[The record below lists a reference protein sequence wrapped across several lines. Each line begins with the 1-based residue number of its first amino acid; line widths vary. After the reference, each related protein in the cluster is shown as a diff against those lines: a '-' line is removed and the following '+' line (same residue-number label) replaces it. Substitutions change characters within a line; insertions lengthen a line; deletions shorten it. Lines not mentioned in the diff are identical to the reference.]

1 MGGQVEHAILNYGFI
16 MKKIIAFVL
25 GWFLIF
31 EIGASA
37 QTLKK
42 HPDDK
47 SVSRHFVLE
56 NGLKVLLISDPAFNV
71 SAASLEVQVGSLTD
85 PADRQGLAHFLE
97 HMLFL
102 GTGKFPDIEDFP
114 VYLERHGGY
123 SNAFT
128 AEDRSNY
135 YLEVQHDAFEGA
147 LDRFSHFFID
157 PLFSSEYIQKEIN
170 AVHSEHQKNLEQD
183 SWRQMQLFR
192 AFFRKDHPASHFA
205 TGNEE
210 TLKEITQE
218 EFITFY
224 NTYYSVNRMSLVL
237 LSEKGLDEL
246 ESMARRY
253 FLPIKNNY
261 LEPLTYDP
269 HYLDIAEALRVIR
282 CDPIKDLRE
291 LMLTFAIPDFTRHY
305 NVKPEQLVSFCIGHE
320 GKGSLLSYLKDKGLA
335 TGLSA
340 GASYNTPDYGSFS
353 IHIQLTQ
360 KGLEKYH
367 DVIGYCFSYI
377 RLLKEQGIAPHIFKE
392 IQRMAELDFTYENKG
407 EGAERASHLAD
418 NMNRYPIEIAET
430 VDYMYETLDPGLVDS
445 LLDNLRPDNMLCM
458 LTAEGLE
465 TDRVEPYYGTRF
477 SYNIEKGDSYSLLL
491 DPPLVTGLSLP
502 APNPFL
508 PDDVTLLAER
518 PVNLIN
524 EPGLELWYAQDVTFK
539 MPRVSITFHI
549 QPPKELVDT
558 GYMTRL
564 LFYAACINEELNETA
579 YTAHMAGLDYAFS
592 TDLDS
597 VIITISGYVDSVS
610 VLLNDIGQ
618 GLRSLEISEQ
628 QFEDI
633 KERILREWKN
643 FKMGQAYEIA
653 RHISRRIRKETY
665 FDFDSL
671 LKEGEPLK
679 LADVEQF
686 ADNLFKKT
694 RIEALICGNITA
706 GQAVSLS
713 RFLQSYIPS
722 VPLDKDGVF
731 KQRIL
736 VEKEKD
742 PLTYI
747 ERLET
752 NNSCLWRTIYLGS
765 ETAELR
771 MAARILEKFISPLF
785 YAEMRTRQQLGYIVM
800 TAAPEDNGQYYLFFI
815 IQSESH
821 PADEMR
827 QKADIFINSLPPKF
841 DVLSDEE
848 FAVFKA
854 VLREELLEKPKSIDE
869 KSTLFY
875 ELTFEKDKDFDQLQN
890 NLDALESL
898 TRSQVLKLLSD
909 SVDPETK
916 KVTDILLFAKQH
928 IIMDDTKSS
937 IESIDLFKKGRD
949 FVAMPKRP
957 E

>member
-1 MGGQVEHAILNYGFI
+1 MGGQVEYGILNYGFI
-16 MKKIIAFVL
+16 MKKIIVFAL
-25 GWFLIF
+25 GWFLVF
-31 EIGASA
+31 EIAVSA

-47 SVSRHFVLE
+47 SISRHFVLE
-56 NGLKVLLISDPAFNV
+56 NGIKVLLISDPEFNI
-71 SAASLEVQVGSLTD
+71 SAASLEVQVGSLMD

-102 GTGKFPDIEDFP
+102 GTGKFPDIEEFP
-114 VYLERHGGY
+114 VYLERHGGH

-135 YLEVQHDAFEGA
+135 YLDVQHDAFEGA

-157 PLFSSEYIQKEIN
+157 PLFLSEYIQKEIN

-183 SWRQMQLFR
+183 YWRQMQLLRSFY
-192 AFFRKDHPASHFA
+192 RKDHPARHFA
-205 TGNEE
+205 TGSEE
-210 TLKEITQE
+210 TLKGVTQE
-218 EFITFY
+218 EFMNFY
-224 NTYYSVNRMSLVL
+224 NTYYSANRMSLVL
-237 LSEKGLDEL
+237 LSDKGLDEL
-246 ESMARRY
+246 ESMARKY
-253 FLPIKNNY
+253 FLPIKNKNM
-261 LEPLTYDP
+261 EPLIYDP
-269 HYLDIAEALRVIR
+269 HYLDIVEGFRVIR
-282 CDPIKDLRE
+282 CDPVKDLRE

-305 NVKPEQLVSFCIGHE
+305 NVKPEQLIGFCIGHE

-340 GASYNTPDYGSFS
+340 GASYHTSDYGSFS

-360 KGLEKYH
+360 KGLEKFH
-367 DVIGYCFSYI
+367 DVIKYCFSYI
-377 RLLKEQGIAPHIFKE
+377 RLLKEQRIAPHIFKE
-392 IQRMAELDFTYENKG
+392 IQHMAELDFTYENKG
-407 EGAERASHLAD
+407 EGADRASHLAD

-430 VDYMYETLDPGLVDS
+430 VDYIYETLDPGLIDS

-458 LTAEGLE
+458 LTAKGLE
-465 TDRVEPYYGTRF
+465 TDSVEPYYGTRF
-477 SYNIEKGDSYSLLL
+477 SYNIEKGDSYNLLL
-491 DPPLVTGLSLP
+491 DPPLVIGLSLP
-502 APNPFL
+502 ASNPYL

-539 MPRVSITFHI
+539 MPRVSLMFHI
-549 QPPKELVDT
+549 QPSKELVDVRH
-558 GYMTRL
+558 MTRL
-564 LFYAACINEELNETA
+564 FFYAACITEELNETA
-579 YTAHMAGLDYAFS
+579 YAAQMAGLDYSFS

-597 VIITISGYVDSVS
+597 VIITISGYADSAR
-610 VLLNDIGQ
+610 VLLNEIGRS
-618 GLRSLEISEQ
+618 LRSLEISEQ

-633 KERILREWKN
+633 KERILREWKS

-665 FDFDSL
+665 FDYNSL
-671 LKEGEPLK
+671 LKEGESLK
-679 LADVEQF
+679 LADVGQF
-686 ADNLFKKT
+686 ADNLFEKT

-706 GQAVSLS
+706 EQAISLS
-713 RFLQSYIPS
+713 RLLQSYVSS
-722 VPLDKDGVF
+722 VPLDKDSVF

-747 ERLET
+747 ERLDT

-765 ETAELR
+765 EAAELR
-771 MAARILEKFISPLF
+771 MTARILEKFISPLF
-785 YAEMRTRQQLGYIVM
+785 YAEMRTRQQLGYIVL
-800 TAAPEDNGQYYLFFI
+800 TAAPEDNGQYYLFFV

-827 QKADIFINSLPPKF
+827 QKADMFIYSLPAKIET
-841 DVLSDEE
+841 LSDEE
-848 FAVFKA
+848 FGGVKAAVY
-854 VLREELLEKPKSIDE
+854 EELLEKPKSIEE
-869 KSTLFY
+869 KSALFY
-875 ELTFEKDKDFDQLQN
+875 DLTFDKDKDFDQLQN

-898 TRSQVLKLLSD
+898 TRYQVLKLLSD
-909 SVDPETK
+909 SIDTETR

-928 IIMDDTKSS
+928 SIMDDTKSS
-937 IESIDLFKKGRD
+937 IVSIDSFKAGRE
-949 FVAMPKRP
+949 FVARPKRS